1 MTLLM
6 AGLIALAFQNPVWT
20 WTLYDDEGQLVLAN
34 EVPDTPQL
42 RATFECEPGTG
53 VTQLSLYDAPMG
65 EGFATVTA
73 GEASATTQAMARPD
87 HTQLTIRTDHPV
99 FAAFL
104 AEGSMAVTVQD
115 SNRAVEI
122 ERQYLPTLRRFAER
136 CGG

>member
-6 AGLIALAFQNPVWT
+6 AGLIALAFQTPAWT

-53 VTQLSLYDAPMG
+53 ITRLSLYDAPMG
-65 EGFATVTA
+65 EGFATVAA
-73 GEASATTQAMARPD
+73 GEARATTQAMTRPD
-87 HTQLTIRTDHPV
+87 HTQLMIRTDHPV

-104 AEGSMAVTVQD
+104 AEGAMSVTVQD
-115 SNRAVEI
+115 ANRSVEI

>member
-1 MTLLM
+1 MTVLIMGLM
-6 AGLIALAFQNPVWT
+6 ALALQAPDWT

-42 RATFECEPGTG
+42 RATLECEPGTG
-53 VTQLSLYDAPMG
+53 VTHLSLYDAPMG
-65 EGFATVTA
+65 EGFATVA
-73 GEASATTQAMARPD
+73 SGEASATTQAMARPD

-104 AEGSMAVTVQD
+104 ADGSMNVTVQD
-115 SNRAVEI
+115 ANRSVAI
-122 ERQYLPTLRRFAER
+122 ERQYLSTLRRFAER

>member
-1 MTLLM
+1 MTVLM
-6 AGLIALAFQNPVWT
+6 AGLIALAFQTPAWT

-53 VTQLSLYDAPMG
+53 ITRLSLYGAPMG
-65 EGFATVTA
+65 EGFATVAA
-73 GEASATTQAMARPD
+73 GEASATTQAMTRPD

-104 AEGSMAVTVQD
+104 AEGAMSVTVQD
-115 SNRAVEI
+115 ASRSVEI
-122 ERQYLPTLRRFAER
+122 GRQYLPTLRRFAER